1 MIILKETTDPQEL
14 KYIAR
19 EPVTTKIQLV
29 NETTQ
34 EGVEIDVTST
44 TDRYYTV
51 LSTVLS
57 LKEGNFYRLTAFNG
71 VRVVYLDKIF
81 CTNQPT
87 ETYTTNKLNYITKDS
102 DNGYITY

>member
-1 MIILKETTDPQEL
+1 MIILKETIQDQEL
-14 KYIAR
+14 RYIAR
-19 EPVTTKIQLV
+19 EPVTTKIKVV

-51 LSTVLS
+51 VSTALS
-57 LKEGNFYRLTAFNG
+57 LKEGNFYRLTAYNG
-71 VRVVYLDKIF
+71 NRVVYLDKIF

-87 ETYTTNKLNYITKDS
+87 ETYTTNKLNYINKDS